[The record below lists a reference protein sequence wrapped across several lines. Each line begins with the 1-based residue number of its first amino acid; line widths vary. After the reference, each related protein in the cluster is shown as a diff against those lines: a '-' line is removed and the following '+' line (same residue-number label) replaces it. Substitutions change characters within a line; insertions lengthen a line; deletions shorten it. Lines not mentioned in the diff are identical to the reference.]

1 MVELP
6 MSLPKDTSMPGREFG
21 IDTLAD
27 AVREGANILI
37 TGAASS
43 GKSSLLCALAAY
55 VPHSERVV
63 VLDDSRTVMVLGGD
77 PATVRPVPMTGSC
90 CSVQWAID
98 TYPDRLIVD
107 DLRDTEVAGF
117 VRAHGA
123 DRAGAIVS
131 MPGTSARGALA
142 RLAAL
147 MAETSAHPHTKS
159 PPDIRLALSKC
170 FSYVIHL
177 QRENNRRY
185 VSEVLAVQGFKDGDY
200 VLNRIF

>member
-1 MVELP
+1 MVETP
-6 MSLPKDTSMPGREFG
+6 MSLPKIKLALGREFC

-37 TGAASS
+37 TGIASS

-55 VPHSERVV
+55 VPHTERVV
-63 VLDDSRTVMVLGGD
+63 VLDDLRAVMVLGGD
-77 PATVRPVPMTGSC
+77 PATVQPVLLDGSC
-90 CSVQWAID
+90 CFVQWAIE

-107 DLRDTEVAGF
+107 DLRETEATGF
-117 VRAHGA
+117 VRAHSVG
-123 DRAGAIVS
+123 RAGGMVS
-131 MPGTSARGALA
+131 MPGTSARGALE
-142 RLAAL
+142 RLAVL
-147 MAETSAHPHTKS
+147 MAVTSAPPDSKS
-159 PPDIRLALSKC
+159 LPDIRLAISKC